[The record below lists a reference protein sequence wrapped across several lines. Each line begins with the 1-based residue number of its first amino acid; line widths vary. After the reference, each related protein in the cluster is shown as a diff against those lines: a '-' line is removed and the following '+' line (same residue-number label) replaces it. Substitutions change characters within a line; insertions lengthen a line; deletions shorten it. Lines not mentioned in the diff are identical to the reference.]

1 MTINILLAYKWF
13 QLKPFSKPFLIF
25 IVLIM
30 LPIKIL
36 NADMI
41 IIAVGIILSETFV
54 YVSIIDK
61 ISNNIKLI
69 IIENILPF
77 NILMILS
84 FFWIRVFNFFHTTSP
99 F

>member
-1 MTINILLAYKWF
+1 MIPTKI
-13 QLKPFSKPFLIF
+13 PFSKPFFLIF

-30 LPIKIL
+30 LPINIL

-41 IIAVGIILSETFV
+41 IIAAGIILSETFV

-84 FFWIRVFNFFHTTSP
+84 PLNITVVL
-99 F
+99 